1 MAPLLLAL
9 AAVLAAGGSAMNLQ
23 TNRLQARVKADGSL
37 STGAREAAAAASG
50 DRKQKD
56 PTKMQE
62 AVKYARRDV
71 SPTINPKEPDMVWYS
86 GDYAMD
92 SNNPL
97 LNLTLHSPATLPTPE
112 QVAEVNAREE
122 KAEKEKM
129 TRAKAETAEAE
140 KYYRGNYV
148 FDKDN
153 RLEHFTFTHY
163 GPDENWP
170 IPDATALGDLPDPP
184 SVIAKLRSAL
194 HAAGDGS

>member
-37 STGAREAAAAASG
+37 STGAREAV
-50 DRKQKD
+50 
-56 PTKMQE
+56 

-194 HAAGDGS
+194 HAAGDGSYRAASRACLPAGLP